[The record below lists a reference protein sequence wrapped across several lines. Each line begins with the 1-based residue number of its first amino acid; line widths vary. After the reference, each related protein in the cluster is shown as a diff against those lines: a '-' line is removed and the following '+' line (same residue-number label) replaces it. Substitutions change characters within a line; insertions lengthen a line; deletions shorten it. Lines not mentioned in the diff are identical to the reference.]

1 MRKKMKYGVGV
12 DVSKGKST
20 IAIMSVEGEI
30 IEEPFEISHDI
41 DGFTIL
47 EEKLKKL
54 PKEELKIVMEETGT
68 YHLPILGYLLDKE
81 YFVTAKNALEIKKYL
96 DRGLRKTKTDKKD
109 AYKLAEYTCDNWY
122 KLIKVRENDEIYD
135 NLKFLSRQYLSTIA
149 IQIKQKVNF
158 SNLCDLL
165 FPGYYQLLD
174 DNNFIL
180 GLEIFKNYYHPDIVK
195 KTKENQFIKEVDKIA
210 KKLGHKGAG
219 ISLANKIYTLAQKT
233 VSPRPNNSY
242 AQLSSSNCADALII
256 TIKASKTIIA
266 EMDKLARELPEYDV
280 ISEIPG
286 CGEKLTSRIIAKI
299 GDVRRF
305 RNAGSIIAY
314 AGLDAPPYQSGKFEA
329 TNRHISKRGNKYL
342 RKTGYEVMKSIKSSC
357 KNDNELKLYMLKK
370 ESEGKLKKV
379 AKIAGLNK
387 FLRIYYGTVKKKYRE
402 INIW

>member
-1 MRKKMKYGVGV
+1 MNYGVGV

-20 IAIMSVEGEI
+20 IAIMSAEGEI

-41 DGFTIL
+41 DGFELL
-47 EEKLKKL
+47 ENKLKKL
-54 PKEELKIVMEETGT
+54 PKEDLKIVLEQTGT
-68 YHLPILGYLLDKE
+68 YHLPVLGYLLDKE

-96 DRGLRKTKTDKKD
+96 DRGLRKAKTDKKD
-109 AYKLAEYTCDNWY
+109 AYKLAEYACDNWY
-122 KLIKVRENDEIYD
+122 KMVKARENDEIYD

-149 IQIKQKVNF
+149 VQVKQKINF

-174 DNNFIL
+174 DNIFIL
-180 GLEIFKNYYHPDIVK
+180 GLEIFKKYYHPNIVK
-195 KTKENQFIKEVDKIA
+195 DTKENQFVKEVDKIA

-242 AQLSSSNCADALII
+242 AQLSASNCADTLIV

-280 ISEIPG
+280 ISSIPG
-286 CGEKLTSRIIAKI
+286 CGEKLTSRVIAEI

-305 RNAGSIIAY
+305 KNAGSIIAY
-314 AGLDAPPYQSGKFEA
+314 AGLDAPPYQSGQFEA

-357 KNDNELKLYMLKK
+357 KDDNELKLYILKK

-387 FLRIYYGTVKKKYRE
+387 FLRMYYGKVKKKYKE
-402 INIW
+402 LNIW